1 MKMITTTI
9 QKYTTTTVRTLLI
22 VLELEPNT
30 YWKLCLREQDSSC
43 APEGGLTARER
54 RLQIDARRDEISKM
68 RDARRLRAER
78 GY

>member
-1 MKMITTTI
+1 MKMITTTMHEV
-9 QKYTTTTVRTLLI
+9 YYDHGPNAFDM
-22 VLELEPNT
+22 ELEPNT
-30 YWKLCLREQDSSC
+30 YWKLCLCEQDSSC